1 LFYKGEELLKKV
13 FKWLIV
19 FLIALQAIVIVA
31 GVVIFRMPLPDHEVD
46 VSGLPLTDFVEV
58 IRDDR
63 GIPHI
68 YGTNVDDILF
78 AQGYVHAQDRFWQ
91 LEFWSHLSTGRLAS
105 LIGEPGVG
113 ADLLFRT
120 FGFNRVALEEYENL
134 PPEFKQDL
142 INYTSGINAYI
153 ESRPQNRLSLEH
165 FFLQFL
171 NADYKVGKYEPH
183 YPLAWA
189 KMMAYDLNGN
199 FQQEIRNSKTFNTLN
214 PDIAELLTPPY
225 PEEHPYIVEE
235 WEGKGSFASLG
246 KPSNIKQIYQSVF
259 IKYVTK
265 DLQTNQSLGS
275 NSWAISGE
283 HTDSGLPLLANDP
296 HLSVQ
301 LPAIWYENG
310 LHCYPK
316 NRDCE
321 LDVVGFSF
329 AGSPYIV
336 IGHNSYIAWGF
347 TNMGPDVQ
355 DLFIEKI
362 NPSNPN
368 QYEVDGEWKDMDRVT
383 EIIEVAGS
391 EPIII
396 EVRSTHHGPI
406 VSDRSYPIN
415 LNPEEDQFSFADEAR
430 IELPDN
436 FSVSLSWPALIPGS
450 TFVGIRDFNYAKNWD
465 EFREASRLFDVPA
478 QNLLYADIDG
488 NIAYQSPG
496 KLPIRADGL
505 LGDLPIAGWLSENDW
520 LGFVPF
526 EELPYTI
533 NPSSGYIIT
542 ANQSVHPEQP
552 WPNYYARGYRAEAIE
567 RVINQ
572 YISQKIGVEDME
584 AMQINNYDYSAAYI
598 LPYVFNN
605 VYVDS
610 NILTSMKEWAISENK
625 FEMNIDSSGAAAWA
639 VFYKHLAEQT
649 FEELVVTDKLG
660 NEISLQPGNSDSTSE
675 IFRTLLK
682 DPNHIIWD
690 DINTSQKENLTDI
703 LERTLVLADESIV
716 LLFGTEDYDKWSWGE
731 IHTITYPTNL
741 LGEAGIPI
749 LTNIVNIGPVEAG
762 GSSFAINSTDWGFGD
777 DFTIGSYPS
786 MRMVVDLSNFDN
798 SLTVLPSGQSGH
810 VMSKYYDDQVDNWIS
825 NNMYPLYF
833 SREQVELNQKD
844 YMFLRP

>member
-1 LFYKGEELLKKV
+1 
-13 FKWLIV
+13 
-19 FLIALQAIVIVA
+19 
-31 GVVIFRMPLPDHEVD
+31 MPLPDHELD

-58 IRDDR
+58 IRDER

-68 YGTNVDDILF
+68 YGTNVGDILF

-142 INYTSGINAYI
+142 IHYTNGINAYI

-165 FFLQFL
+165 FFLQFI
-171 NADYKVGKYEPH
+171 NPDYKVGTYEPH

-199 FQQEIRNSKTFNTLN
+199 FEQEIRNSKTFNTLT
-214 PDIAELLTPPY
+214 PEIAELLRPPY
-225 PEEHPYIVEE
+225 PDEHPYIVEE
-235 WEGKGSFASLG
+235 WEGRGSFASVG
-246 KPSNIKQIYQSVF
+246 KSNNIEQLYQALFVR
-259 IKYVTK
+259 YVTR
-265 DLQTNQSLGS
+265 DLQTNQALGS

-283 HTDSGLPLLANDP
+283 HTESGLPLLANDP

-336 IGHNSYIAWGF
+336 IGHNSHIAWGF

-368 QYEVDGEWKDMDRVT
+368 QYEVDGEWQDMDRVT

-391 EPIII
+391 EPIVI
-396 EVRSTHHGPI
+396 EVRSTRHGPI
-406 VSDRSYPIN
+406 VSDRSYPVN
-415 LNPEEDQFSFADEAR
+415 LNPEEDQVSFADEAR

-436 FSVSLSWPALIPGS
+436 FSVSLSWPALIPGN
-450 TFVGIRDFNYAKNWD
+450 TFIGIRDFNYAKNWE
-465 EFREASRLFDVPA
+465 EFRDASRLFDVPA
-478 QNLLYADIDG
+478 QNLLYADVDG

-496 KLPIRADGL
+496 KLPIRAEGL
-505 LGDLPIAGWLSENDW
+505 VGDLPIPGWLSENDW
-520 LGFVPF
+520 QGFVPF

-572 YISQKIGVEDME
+572 YISEKISVDDME
-584 AMQINNYDYSAAYI
+584 AMQINNFDYSAAYI

-610 NILTSMKEWAISENK
+610 NILTAMKEWAISETK
-625 FEMNIDSSGAAAWA
+625 FEMNKDSSGAAAWA
-639 VFYKHLAEQT
+639 VFYKNFAEQT
-649 FEELVVTDKLG
+649 FEELVVTDNLG

-675 IFRTLLK
+675 IFRALLK
-682 DPNHIIWD
+682 DPNHILWD
-690 DINTSQKENLTDI
+690 DINTPQKENLTDI
-703 LERTLVLADESIV
+703 LERALLLADEQIV
-716 LLFGTEDYDKWSWGE
+716 ELFDTDDYDKWSWGE

-749 LTNIVNIGPVEAG
+749 LTNLVNIGPVESG
-762 GSSFAINSTDWGFGD
+762 GSSFAINSTDWGFGE

-798 SLTVLPSGQSGH
+798 SRTILPSGQSGH
-810 VMSKYYDDQVDNWIS
+810 VMSKYYDDQVENWID
-825 NNMYPLYF
+825 NNMYILHF
-833 SREQVELNQKD
+833 SREQIELNQKD

>member
-1 LFYKGEELLKKV
+1 MKKV

-275 NSWAISGE
+275 NSWTISGE

>member
-1 LFYKGEELLKKV
+1 
-13 FKWLIV
+13 
-19 FLIALQAIVIVA
+19 
-31 GVVIFRMPLPDHEVD
+31 MPLPDHEVD

-58 IRDDR
+58 IRDKR

-68 YGTNVDDILF
+68 YGTNVGDILF

-142 INYTSGINAYI
+142 IHYTNGINAYI

-165 FFLQFL
+165 FFLQFI
-171 NADYKVGKYEPH
+171 NPDYKVGTYEPH

-199 FQQEIRNSKTFNTLN
+199 FEQEIRNSKTFNTLT
-214 PDIAELLTPPY
+214 PEIAELLSPPY
-225 PEEHPYIVEE
+225 PDEHPYIVEE
-235 WEGKGSFASLG
+235 WEGKGSFASVG
-246 KPSNIKQIYQSVF
+246 KSNNIEQLYQALFVR
-259 IKYVTK
+259 YVTR
-265 DLQTNQSLGS
+265 DLQTNQALGS

-283 HTDSGLPLLANDP
+283 HTESGLPLLANDP

-336 IGHNSYIAWGF
+336 IGHNSHIAWGF

-368 QYEVDGEWKDMDRVT
+368 QYEVDGEWQDMDRVT

-391 EPIII
+391 EPIVI
-396 EVRSTHHGPI
+396 EVRSTRHGPI

-415 LNPEEDQFSFADEAR
+415 LNPEEDQVSFADETR

-436 FSVSLSWPALIPGS
+436 FSVSLSWPALIPGN
-450 TFVGIRDFNYAKNWD
+450 TFIGIRDFNYAKNWE
-465 EFREASRLFDVPA
+465 EFRDASRLFDVPA
-478 QNLLYADIDG
+478 QNLLYADVDG

-496 KLPIRADGL
+496 KLPIRAEGL
-505 LGDLPIAGWLSENDW
+505 VGDLPIPGWLSENDW
-520 LGFVPF
+520 QGFVPF

-572 YISQKIGVEDME
+572 YISEKISVDDME
-584 AMQINNYDYSAAYI
+584 AMQINNFDYSAAYI

-610 NILTSMKEWAISENK
+610 KILTAMKEWAISETK
-625 FEMNIDSSGAAAWA
+625 FEMNKDSSGAAAWA
-639 VFYKHLAEQT
+639 VFYKNFAEQT
-649 FEELVVTDKLG
+649 FEELVVTDNLG

-675 IFRTLLK
+675 ILRTLLK
-682 DPNHIIWD
+682 DPNHILWD
-690 DINTSQKENLTDI
+690 DINTPRKENLTDI
-703 LERTLVLADESIV
+703 LERALLLADERIIE
-716 LLFGTEDYDKWSWGE
+716 LFDTDDYDKWSWGE
-731 IHTITYPTNL
+731 LHTITYPTNL

-749 LTNIVNIGPVEAG
+749 LTNLVNIGPVESG
-762 GSSFAINSTDWGFGD
+762 GSSFAINSTDWGFGE

-798 SLTVLPSGQSGH
+798 SRTILPSGQSGH
-810 VMSKYYDDQVDNWIS
+810 VMSKYYDDQVENWIE
-825 NNMYPLYF
+825 NNMYILNF
-833 SREQVELNQKD
+833 SREQVELNQKE

>member
-1 LFYKGEELLKKV
+1 MKKL
-13 FKWLIV
+13 FKWV
-19 FLIALQAIVIVA
+19 FATIIFLQAAVLVA
-31 GVVIFRMPLPDHEVD
+31 GVVIFRMPLPDHEID
-46 VSGLPLTDFVEV
+46 VSGLPLTDFVEI
-58 IRDDR
+58 IRDER
-63 GIPHI
+63 GIPHV

-142 INYTSGINAYI
+142 IHYTNGINAYI

-165 FFLQFL
+165 FFLQFI
-171 NADYKVGKYEPH
+171 NPDYKVGTYEPH

-199 FQQEIRNSKTFNTLN
+199 FEQEIRNSKTFNTLT
-214 PDIAELLTPPY
+214 PEIAELLRPPY
-225 PEEHPYIVEE
+225 PDEHPYIVEE
-235 WEGKGSFASLG
+235 WEGKGSFASVG
-246 KPSNIKQIYQSVF
+246 KSNNIEQLYQALFVR
-259 IKYVTK
+259 YVTR
-265 DLQTNQSLGS
+265 DLQTNQALGS

-283 HTDSGLPLLANDP
+283 HTESGLPLLANDP

-336 IGHNSYIAWGF
+336 IGHNSHIAWGF

-368 QYEVDGEWKDMDRVT
+368 QYEVDGEWQDMERVT

-391 EPIII
+391 EPIVI
-396 EVRSTHHGPI
+396 EVRSTRHGPI
-406 VSDRSYPIN
+406 VSDRSYPVN
-415 LNPEEDQFSFADEAR
+415 LNPEEDQVSFANEAR

-436 FSVSLSWPALIPGS
+436 FSVSLSWPALIPGN
-450 TFVGIRDFNYAKNWD
+450 TFIGIRDFNYAKNWE
-465 EFREASRLFDVPA
+465 EFRDASRLFDVPA
-478 QNLLYADIDG
+478 QNLLYADVDG

-496 KLPIRADGL
+496 KLPIRAEGL
-505 LGDLPIAGWLSENDW
+505 VGDLPIPGWLSENDW
-520 LGFVPF
+520 QGFVPF

-572 YISQKIGVEDME
+572 YISEKISVDDME
-584 AMQINNYDYSAAYI
+584 AMQINNFDYSAAYI

-610 NILTSMKEWAISENK
+610 NILTAMKEWAISETK
-625 FEMNIDSSGAAAWA
+625 FEMNKDSSGAAAWA
-639 VFYKHLAEQT
+639 VFYKNFAEQT
-649 FEELVVTDKLG
+649 FEELVVTDNLG

-675 IFRTLLK
+675 IFRALLK
-682 DPNHIIWD
+682 DPNHILWD
-690 DINTSQKENLTDI
+690 DINTPQKENLTDI
-703 LERTLVLADESIV
+703 LERALLLADEQIV
-716 LLFGTEDYDKWSWGE
+716 ELFDTDDYDKWSWGE

-749 LTNIVNIGPVEAG
+749 LTNLVNIGPVESG
-762 GSSFAINSTDWGFGD
+762 GSSFAINSTDWGFGE

-798 SLTVLPSGQSGH
+798 SRTILPSGQSGH
-810 VMSKYYDDQVDNWIS
+810 VMSKYYDDQVENWIE
-825 NNMYPLYF
+825 NNMYILNF

>member
-1 LFYKGEELLKKV
+1 MKKF

-19 FLIALQAIVIVA
+19 FLIALQAIIIVA
-31 GVVIFRMPLPDHEVD
+31 GVVIFRMPLPNHEVD

-142 INYTSGINAYI
+142 INYTNGINAYI

-199 FQQEIRNSKTFNTLN
+199 FQQEIRNSKTFNTLT
-214 PDIAELLTPPY
+214 PDVEELLTPPY

-235 WEGKGSFASLG
+235 WEGKGSFASLE
-246 KPSNIKQIYQSVF
+246 KQNNLKQIYQSVF

-283 HTDSGLPLLANDP
+283 HTNSGLPLLANDP

-496 KLPIRADGL
+496 KLPIRAEGQ
-505 LGDLPIAGWLSENDW
+505 LGDLPIPGWLSENDW

-572 YISQKIGVEDME
+572 YISQKISVEDME

-610 NILTSMKEWAISENK
+610 NILTSMKEWAISESK

-682 DPNHIIWD
+682 DPNHIMWD

-703 LERTLVLADESIV
+703 LERTLVLADENIIS
-716 LLFGTEDYDKWSWGE
+716 LFGTEDYDKWSWGE
-731 IHTITYPTNL
+731 LHTITYPTNL

-762 GSSFAINSTDWGFGD
+762 GSSLAINSTDWGFGD

-825 NNMYPLYF
+825 NNMYQLYF

>member
-1 LFYKGEELLKKV
+1 MKKL
-13 FKWLIV
+13 FKWV
-19 FLIALQAIVIVA
+19 FVIIIFLQAAVLVA
-31 GVVIFRMPLPDHEVD
+31 GVVIFRMPLPDHEID
-46 VSGLPLTDFVEV
+46 VSGLPLTDFVEI
-58 IRDDR
+58 IRDER

-142 INYTSGINAYI
+142 ISYSKGINAYI

-165 FFLQFL
+165 FVLQFL
-171 NADYKVGKYEPH
+171 NPDYVVGEYQPH

-199 FQQEIRNSKTFNTLN
+199 FQQELQNAKTHNTLSSEIL
-214 PDIAELLTPPY
+214 DLLTPPY

-235 WEGKGSFASLG
+235 WEGKGSFASLD
-246 KPSNIKQIYQSVF
+246 KQSSIREFSQSVF
-259 IKYVTK
+259 IKFVTK

-275 NSWAISGE
+275 NSWAISGQ
-283 HTDSGLPLLANDP
+283 HTDTGFPMLANDP

-316 NRDCE
+316 NPECD
-321 LDVVGFSF
+321 LDVIGFSF
-329 AGSPYIV
+329 AGSPYVV
-336 IGHNSYIAWGF
+336 IGYNSDIAWGF

-362 NPSNPN
+362 NPSNLN
-368 QYEVDGEWKDMDRVT
+368 QYEVDGVWKDMDRVT

-391 EPIII
+391 EPIVI

-406 VSDRSYPIN
+406 VSDRSYPVN
-415 LNPEEDQFSFADEAR
+415 LNPEDGDTSFADEAR
-430 IELPDN
+430 IDLPEN
-436 FSVSLSWPALIPGS
+436 FAVALSWPALEPGT
-450 TFVGIRDFNYAKNWD
+450 TFVGIRDFNYASNFE
-465 EFREASRLFDVPA
+465 EFRNASKLFDVPA
-478 QNLLYADIDG
+478 QNLLYADKDG
-488 NIAYQSPG
+488 NITYQSPG
-496 KLPIRADGL
+496 KLPVRANGHK
-505 LGDLPIAGWLSENDW
+505 GDTPQIGWLSENDW
-520 LGFVPF
+520 QGYVPF
-526 EELPYTI
+526 EELPYTV

-542 ANQSVHPEQP
+542 ANQSVHPDQP

-572 YISQKIGVEDME
+572 YIVEKISVDDME

-605 VYVDS
+605 VYIDS
-610 NILTSMKEWAISENK
+610 TVLTLMKEWAISDSQ
-625 FEMNIDSSGAAAWA
+625 FEMNIDSVGASAWA
-639 VFYKHLAEQT
+639 VFYKTLASQT
-649 FEELVVTDKLG
+649 FEELIVEDNAG
-660 NEISLQPGNSDSTSE
+660 NEISLQPGNSDSTAE
-675 IFRTLLK
+675 VFREMMK
-682 DPNHIIWD
+682 DPNHLLWD
-690 DINTSQKENLTDI
+690 DVNTSEKENLTDI
-703 LERTLVLADESIV
+703 LERSLSIADSLIV
-716 LLFGTEDYDKWSWGE
+716 ELFDTSDTDKWTWGKL
-731 IHTITYPTNL
+731 HTITYPTNF
-741 LGEAGIPI
+741 LGEAGISI
-749 LTNIVNIGPVEAG
+749 LTSLVNVGPVEAG

-777 DFTIGSYPS
+777 NFEIGSYPS
-786 MRMVVDLSNFDN
+786 MRMVVDLSNLDN
-798 SLTVLPSGQSGH
+798 SRTVLPSGQSGH
-810 VMSKYYDDQVDNWIS
+810 VMSKYYDDQVENWIT
-825 NNMYPLYF
+825 NDMYPLYF
-833 SREQVELNQKD
+833 SRKAVELNQKD
-844 YMFLRP
+844 VMYLRP

>member
-1 LFYKGEELLKKV
+1 MKKF

-19 FLIALQAIVIVA
+19 ILIALQAIIIVA

-58 IRDDR
+58 IRDER

-68 YGTNVDDILF
+68 YGTNVGDILF

-142 INYTSGINAYI
+142 IHYTDGINAYI

-165 FFLQFL
+165 FFLQFI
-171 NADYKVGKYEPH
+171 NPEYKVGTYEPY

-199 FQQEIRNSKTFNTLN
+199 FEQEIRNSKTYNTLT
-214 PDIAELLTPPY
+214 PEIAELLRPPY
-225 PEEHPYIVEE
+225 PDEHPYIVEE
-235 WEGKGSFASLG
+235 WEGKGSFTSVG
-246 KPSNIKQIYQSVF
+246 KSNNIEQLYQALF

-265 DLQTNQSLGS
+265 DLQTNQALGS

-283 HTDSGLPLLANDP
+283 HTESGLPLLANDP

-336 IGHNSYIAWGF
+336 IGHNSHIAWGF

-355 DLFIEKI
+355 DLFVEKI

-368 QYEVDGEWKDMDRVT
+368 QYEVDGEWRDMDRIT

-391 EPIII
+391 EPIVI

-406 VSDRSYPIN
+406 VSDRSYPVN
-415 LNPEEDQFSFADEAR
+415 LNPEEDQVSFADEAR

-436 FSVSLSWPALIPGS
+436 FSVSLSWPALIPGN
-450 TFVGIRDFNYAKNWD
+450 TFVGIRDFNYAKNWE
-465 EFREASRLFDVPA
+465 EFRDASRLFEVPA
-478 QNLLYADIDG
+478 QNLLYADVDG

-496 KLPIRADGL
+496 KLPIRAEGL
-505 LGDLPIAGWLSENDW
+505 VGDLPIPGWLSENDW
-520 LGFVPF
+520 QGFVPF
-526 EELPYTI
+526 EELPYMI

-572 YISQKIGVEDME
+572 YISEKISVDDME
-584 AMQINNYDYSAAYI
+584 AMQINNFDYSAAYI

-610 NILTSMKEWAISENK
+610 NILTAMKEWAISETK
-625 FEMNIDSSGAAAWA
+625 FEMNKDSSGAAAWA
-639 VFYKHLAEQT
+639 VFYKNFAEQT
-649 FEELVVTDKLG
+649 FEELVVTDNLG

-675 IFRTLLK
+675 IFRALLK
-682 DPNHIIWD
+682 DPNHILWD
-690 DINTSQKENLTDI
+690 DINTPQKENLTDI
-703 LERTLVLADESIV
+703 LERALLLADERIV
-716 LLFGTEDYDKWSWGE
+716 ELFDTDDYDKWSWGE
-731 IHTITYPTNL
+731 LHTITYPTNL

-749 LTNIVNIGPVEAG
+749 LTNLVNIGPVESG
-762 GSSFAINSTDWGFGD
+762 GSSFAINSTDWGFGE

-798 SLTVLPSGQSGH
+798 SRTILPSGQSGH
-810 VMSKYYDDQVDNWIS
+810 VMSKYYDDQVENWIE
-825 NNMYPLYF
+825 NNMYILNF
-833 SREQVELNQKD
+833 SREQVELNQKE

>member
-1 LFYKGEELLKKV
+1 
-13 FKWLIV
+13 
-19 FLIALQAIVIVA
+19 
-31 GVVIFRMPLPDHEVD
+31 MPLPDHEVD

-58 IRDDR
+58 IRDER

-68 YGTNVDDILF
+68 YGTNVGDILF

-142 INYTSGINAYI
+142 IHYTNGINAYI

-165 FFLQFL
+165 FFLQFI
-171 NADYKVGKYEPH
+171 NPDYKVGMYEPH

-199 FQQEIRNSKTFNTLN
+199 FEQEIRNSKTFNTLT
-214 PDIAELLTPPY
+214 PEIAELLNPPY
-225 PEEHPYIVEE
+225 PDEHPYIVEE
-235 WEGKGSFASLG
+235 WEGKGSFASIG
-246 KPSNIKQIYQSVF
+246 KSNNIEQLYHELF

-265 DLQTNQSLGS
+265 DLQTNQALGS

-283 HTDSGLPLLANDP
+283 HTESGLPLLANDP

-336 IGHNSYIAWGF
+336 IGHNSHIAWGF

-368 QYEVDGEWKDMDRVT
+368 QYEVDGEWRDMDRIT

-391 EPIII
+391 EPIVI

-406 VSDRSYPIN
+406 VSDRSYPVN
-415 LNPEEDQFSFADEAR
+415 LNPEEDQVSFADEAR

-436 FSVSLSWPALIPGS
+436 FSVSLSWPALIPGN
-450 TFVGIRDFNYAKNWD
+450 TFVAIRDFNYAKNWE
-465 EFREASRLFDVPA
+465 EFRDASRLFDVPA
-478 QNLLYADIDG
+478 QNLLYADVDG

-496 KLPIRADGL
+496 KLPMRAEGQ
-505 LGDLPIAGWLSENDW
+505 LGDLPIPGWLSENDW

-572 YISQKIGVEDME
+572 YISQKISVEDME
-584 AMQINNYDYSAAYI
+584 AMQINN
-598 LPYVFNN
+598 
-605 VYVDS
+605 
-610 NILTSMKEWAISENK
+610 
-625 FEMNIDSSGAAAWA
+625 
-639 VFYKHLAEQT
+639 
-649 FEELVVTDKLG
+649 
-660 NEISLQPGNSDSTSE
+660 
-675 IFRTLLK
+675 
-682 DPNHIIWD
+682 
-690 DINTSQKENLTDI
+690 
-703 LERTLVLADESIV
+703 
-716 LLFGTEDYDKWSWGE
+716 
-731 IHTITYPTNL
+731 
-741 LGEAGIPI
+741 
-749 LTNIVNIGPVEAG
+749 
-762 GSSFAINSTDWGFGD
+762 
-777 DFTIGSYPS
+777 
-786 MRMVVDLSNFDN
+786 
-798 SLTVLPSGQSGH
+798 
-810 VMSKYYDDQVDNWIS
+810 
-825 NNMYPLYF
+825 
-833 SREQVELNQKD
+833 
-844 YMFLRP
+844 

>member
-1 LFYKGEELLKKV
+1 MKKF

-19 FLIALQAIVIVA
+19 FLIALQAIIIVA

-142 INYTSGINAYI
+142 INYTNGINAYI

-199 FQQEIRNSKTFNTLN
+199 FQQEIRNSKTFNTLT
-214 PDIAELLTPPY
+214 PDVEELLTPPY

-235 WEGKGSFASLG
+235 WEGKGSFASLD
-246 KPSNIKQIYQSVF
+246 KQNNLKQIYQSVF

-283 HTDSGLPLLANDP
+283 HTNSGLPLLANDP

-415 LNPEEDQFSFADEAR
+415 LNPEEDQVSFADEAR

-496 KLPIRADGL
+496 KLPMRAEGQ
-505 LGDLPIAGWLSENDW
+505 LGDLPIPGWLSENDW

-610 NILTSMKEWAISENK
+610 NILTSMKEWAISESK

-682 DPNHIIWD
+682 DPNHIMWD

-703 LERTLVLADESIV
+703 LERTLVLADEDIIS
-716 LLFGTEDYDKWSWGE
+716 LFGTEDYDKWSWGE
-731 IHTITYPTNL
+731 LHTITYPTNL

-762 GSSFAINSTDWGFGD
+762 GSSLAINSTDWGFGD

>member
-1 LFYKGEELLKKV
+1 MKKF

-19 FLIALQAIVIVA
+19 FLIALQAIIIVA

-142 INYTSGINAYI
+142 INYTNGINAYI

-171 NADYKVGKYEPH
+171 NADYKVGNYEPH

-199 FQQEIRNSKTFNTLN
+199 FQQEIRNSKTFNTLT
-214 PDIAELLTPPY
+214 PDVEELLTPPY

-235 WEGKGSFASLG
+235 WEGKGSFASLE
-246 KPSNIKQIYQSVF
+246 KQNNLKQIYQSVF

-415 LNPEEDQFSFADEAR
+415 LNPEEDQVSFADEAR

-496 KLPIRADGL
+496 KLPMRAEGQ
-505 LGDLPIAGWLSENDW
+505 LGDLPIPGWLSENDW

-610 NILTSMKEWAISENK
+610 NILTSMKEWAISESK

-682 DPNHIIWD
+682 DPNHIMWD

-703 LERTLVLADESIV
+703 LERTLVLADENIIS
-716 LLFGTEDYDKWSWGE
+716 LFGTEDYDKWSWGE
-731 IHTITYPTNL
+731 LHTITYPTNL

-762 GSSFAINSTDWGFGD
+762 GSSLAINSTDWGFGD

>member
-1 LFYKGEELLKKV
+1 MKKV

-31 GVVIFRMPLPDHEVD
+31 GVVIFRIPLPDHEVD

-259 IKYVTK
+259 VKYVTK

-610 NILTSMKEWAISENK
+610 NVLTSMKEWAISENK

>member
-1 LFYKGEELLKKV
+1 MKKL
-13 FKWLIV
+13 FKWV
-19 FLIALQAIVIVA
+19 FVIIIFLQAAVLVA
-31 GVVIFRMPLPDHEVD
+31 GVVIFRMPLPDHEID
-46 VSGLPLTDFVEV
+46 VSGLPLTDFVEI
-58 IRDDR
+58 IRDER

-142 INYTSGINAYI
+142 ISYSKGINAYI

-165 FFLQFL
+165 FVLQFL
-171 NADYKVGKYEPH
+171 NPDYVVGEYQPH

-199 FQQEIRNSKTFNTLN
+199 FQQELQNAKTHNTLSSEIL
-214 PDIAELLTPPY
+214 DLLTPPY

-235 WEGKGSFASLG
+235 WEGKGSFASLD
-246 KPSNIKQIYQSVF
+246 KQSSIREFSQSVF
-259 IKYVTK
+259 IKFVTK

-275 NSWAISGE
+275 NSWAISGQ
-283 HTDSGLPLLANDP
+283 HTDTGFPMLANDP

-316 NRDCE
+316 NPECD
-321 LDVVGFSF
+321 LDVIGFSF
-329 AGSPYIV
+329 AGSPYVV
-336 IGHNSYIAWGF
+336 IGYNSDIAWGF

-362 NPSNPN
+362 NPSNLN
-368 QYEVDGEWKDMDRVT
+368 QYEVDGVWKDMDRVT

-391 EPIII
+391 EPIVI

-406 VSDRSYPIN
+406 VSDRSYPVN
-415 LNPEEDQFSFADEAR
+415 LNPEDGDTSFADEAR
-430 IELPDN
+430 IDLPEN
-436 FSVSLSWPALIPGS
+436 FAVALSWPALEPGT
-450 TFVGIRDFNYAKNWD
+450 TFVGIRDFNYASNFE
-465 EFREASRLFDVPA
+465 EFRNASKLFDVPA
-478 QNLLYADIDG
+478 QNLLYADKDG

-496 KLPIRADGL
+496 KLPVRANAHK
-505 LGDLPIAGWLSENDW
+505 GDTPQIGWLSENDW
-520 LGFVPF
+520 QGYVPF
-526 EELPYTI
+526 EELPYTV

-542 ANQSVHPEQP
+542 ANQSVHPDQP

-572 YISQKIGVEDME
+572 YIVEKISVDDME

-605 VYVDS
+605 VYIDS
-610 NILTSMKEWAISENK
+610 TVLNLMKEWAISDSQ
-625 FEMNIDSSGAAAWA
+625 FEMNIDSVGASAWA
-639 VFYKHLAEQT
+639 VFYKTLASQT
-649 FEELVVTDKLG
+649 FEELIVEDNAG
-660 NEISLQPGNSDSTSE
+660 NEISLQPGNSDSTAE
-675 IFRTLLK
+675 VFREMMK
-682 DPNHIIWD
+682 DPNHVLWD
-690 DINTSQKENLTDI
+690 DVNTSEKENLTDI
-703 LERTLVLADESIV
+703 LERSLSIADSLIV
-716 LLFGTEDYDKWSWGE
+716 ELFDTSDTDKWTWGKL
-731 IHTITYPTNL
+731 HTITYPTNF
-741 LGEAGIPI
+741 LGEAGISI
-749 LTNIVNIGPVEAG
+749 LTSLVNVGPVEAG

-777 DFTIGSYPS
+777 NFEIGSYPS
-786 MRMVVDLSNFDN
+786 MRMVVDLSNLDN
-798 SLTVLPSGQSGH
+798 SRTVLPSGQSGH
-810 VMSKYYDDQVDNWIS
+810 VMSKYYDDQVENWIT
-825 NNMYPLYF
+825 NDMYPLYF
-833 SREQVELNQKD
+833 SRKAVELNQKD
-844 YMFLRP
+844 VMYLRP

>member
-1 LFYKGEELLKKV
+1 
-13 FKWLIV
+13 
-19 FLIALQAIVIVA
+19 
-31 GVVIFRMPLPDHEVD
+31 MPLPDHEVD

-58 IRDDR
+58 IRDER

-68 YGTNVDDILF
+68 YGTNVGDILF

-142 INYTSGINAYI
+142 IHYTNGINAYI

-165 FFLQFL
+165 FFLQFI
-171 NADYKVGKYEPH
+171 NPDYKVGTYEPH

-199 FQQEIRNSKTFNTLN
+199 FEQEIRNSKTFNTLT
-214 PDIAELLTPPY
+214 PEIAELLRPPY
-225 PEEHPYIVEE
+225 PDEHPYIVEE
-235 WEGKGSFASLG
+235 WEGKGSFASVG
-246 KPSNIKQIYQSVF
+246 KSNNIEQLYQALFVR
-259 IKYVTK
+259 YVTR
-265 DLQTNQSLGS
+265 DLQTNQALGS

-283 HTDSGLPLLANDP
+283 HTESGLPLLANDP

-336 IGHNSYIAWGF
+336 IGHNSHIAWGF

-368 QYEVDGEWKDMDRVT
+368 QYEVDGEWQDMDRVT

-391 EPIII
+391 EPIVI
-396 EVRSTHHGPI
+396 EVRSTRHGPI

-415 LNPEEDQFSFADEAR
+415 LNPEEDQVSFADEAR

-436 FSVSLSWPALIPGS
+436 FSVSLSWPALIPGN
-450 TFVGIRDFNYAKNWD
+450 TFIGIRDFNYAKNWQ
-465 EFREASRLFDVPA
+465 EFRDASRLFDVPA
-478 QNLLYADIDG
+478 QNLLYADVDG

-496 KLPIRADGL
+496 KLPIRAEGL
-505 LGDLPIAGWLSENDW
+505 VGDLPIPGWLSENDW
-520 LGFVPF
+520 QGFVPF

-572 YISQKIGVEDME
+572 YISEKISVDDME
-584 AMQINNYDYSAAYI
+584 AMQINNFDYSAAYI

-610 NILTSMKEWAISENK
+610 KILTAMKEWAISETK
-625 FEMNIDSSGAAAWA
+625 FEMNKDSSGAAAWA
-639 VFYKHLAEQT
+639 VFYKNFAEQT
-649 FEELVVTDKLG
+649 FEELVVTDNLG

-682 DPNHIIWD
+682 DPNHILWD
-690 DINTSQKENLTDI
+690 DINTPQKENLTDI
-703 LERTLVLADESIV
+703 LERALLLADERIIE
-716 LLFGTEDYDKWSWGE
+716 LFDTDDYDKWSWGE
-731 IHTITYPTNL
+731 LHTITYPTNL

-749 LTNIVNIGPVEAG
+749 LTNLVNIGPVESG
-762 GSSFAINSTDWGFGD
+762 GSSFAINSTDWGFGE

-798 SLTVLPSGQSGH
+798 SRTILPSGQSGH
-810 VMSKYYDDQVDNWIS
+810 VMSKYYDDQVENWIE
-825 NNMYPLYF
+825 NNMYILNF
-833 SREQVELNQKD
+833 SREQVELNQKE

>member
-1 LFYKGEELLKKV
+1 MKKV

-19 FLIALQAIVIVA
+19 FLIGLQAIVIVA

>member
-1 LFYKGEELLKKV
+1 MKKF
-13 FKWLIV
+13 FKWLVVIV
-19 FLIALQAIVIVA
+19 IALQAIIIVA

-58 IRDDR
+58 IRDER
-63 GIPHI
+63 GIPHV
-68 YGTNVDDILF
+68 YGTNVGDILF

-142 INYTSGINAYI
+142 IHYTNGINAYI

-165 FFLQFL
+165 FFLQFI
-171 NADYKVGKYEPH
+171 NPDYKVGTYEPY

-199 FQQEIRNSKTFNTLN
+199 FEQEIRNSKTFNTLT
-214 PDIAELLTPPY
+214 PEIAALLSPPY
-225 PEEHPYIVEE
+225 PDEHPYIVEE
-235 WEGKGSFASLG
+235 WEGKGSFASIG
-246 KPSNIKQIYQSVF
+246 KSNNVEQLYQALF

-265 DLQTNQSLGS
+265 DLQTNQALGS

-283 HTDSGLPLLANDP
+283 HTESGLPLLANDP

-336 IGHNSYIAWGF
+336 IGHNSHIAWGF

-368 QYEVDGEWKDMDRVT
+368 QYEVDGEWRDMDRIT

-391 EPIII
+391 EPIVI

-406 VSDRSYPIN
+406 VSDRSYPVN
-415 LNPEEDQFSFADEAR
+415 LNPEEDQVSFADEAR
-430 IELPDN
+430 IELPEN
-436 FSVSLSWPALIPGS
+436 FSVSLSWPALIPGN
-450 TFVGIRDFNYAKNWD
+450 TFVGIRDFNYAKNWE
-465 EFREASRLFDVPA
+465 EFRDASRLFDVPA
-478 QNLLYADIDG
+478 QNLLYADVDG

-496 KLPIRADGL
+496 KLPIRAEGL
-505 LGDLPIAGWLSENDW
+505 VGDLPIPGWLSENDW
-520 LGFVPF
+520 QGFVPF

-572 YISQKIGVEDME
+572 YISEKISVDDME
-584 AMQINNYDYSAAYI
+584 AMQINNFDYSAAYI

-610 NILTSMKEWAISENK
+610 NVLTAMKEWAISETK
-625 FEMNIDSSGAAAWA
+625 FEMNKDSSGAAAWA
-639 VFYKHLAEQT
+639 VFYKNFAEQT
-649 FEELVVTDKLG
+649 FEELVVTDNLG

-675 IFRTLLK
+675 IYRALLK
-682 DPNHIIWD
+682 DPNHILWD
-690 DINTSQKENLTDI
+690 DINTPQKENLTDI
-703 LERTLVLADESIV
+703 LERALLLADERIV
-716 LLFGTEDYDKWSWGE
+716 ELFDTDDYDKWSWGE
-731 IHTITYPTNL
+731 LHTITYPTNL

-749 LTNIVNIGPVEAG
+749 LTNLVNIGPVESG
-762 GSSFAINSTDWGFGD
+762 GSSFAINSTDWGFGE

-798 SLTVLPSGQSGH
+798 SRTILPSGQSGH
-810 VMSKYYDDQVDNWIS
+810 VMSKYYDDQVENWIE
-825 NNMYPLYF
+825 NNMYILNF
-833 SREQVELNQKD
+833 SREQVELNQKE

>member
-1 LFYKGEELLKKV
+1 MKKV

-610 NILTSMKEWAISENK
+610 NVLTSMKEWAISENK

-703 LERTLVLADESIV
+703 LERTLVLSDESIV

>member
-1 LFYKGEELLKKV
+1 LKKV

-505 LGDLPIAGWLSENDW
+505 LGDLPIVGWLSENDW

-610 NILTSMKEWAISENK
+610 NVLTSMKEWAISENK

>member
-1 LFYKGEELLKKV
+1 M
-13 FKWLIV
+13 I
-19 FLIALQAIVIVA
+19 LIALQAIIIVA

-58 IRDDR
+58 IRDER

-68 YGTNVDDILF
+68 YGTNVGDILF

-142 INYTSGINAYI
+142 IHYTDGINAYI

-165 FFLQFL
+165 FFLQFI
-171 NADYKVGKYEPH
+171 NPEYKVGTYEPY

-199 FQQEIRNSKTFNTLN
+199 FEQEIRNSKTYNTLT
-214 PDIAELLTPPY
+214 PEIAELLRPPY
-225 PEEHPYIVEE
+225 PDEHPYIVEE
-235 WEGKGSFASLG
+235 WEGKGSFTSVG
-246 KPSNIKQIYQSVF
+246 KSNNIEQLYQALF

-265 DLQTNQSLGS
+265 DLQTNQALGS

-283 HTDSGLPLLANDP
+283 HTESGLPLLANDP

-336 IGHNSYIAWGF
+336 IGHNSHIAWGF

-355 DLFIEKI
+355 DLFVEKI

-368 QYEVDGEWKDMDRVT
+368 QYEVDGEWRDMDRIT

-391 EPIII
+391 EPIVI

-406 VSDRSYPIN
+406 VSDRSYPVN
-415 LNPEEDQFSFADEAR
+415 LNPEEDQVSFADEAR

-436 FSVSLSWPALIPGS
+436 FSVSLSWPALIPGN
-450 TFVGIRDFNYAKNWD
+450 TFVGIRDFNYAKNWE
-465 EFREASRLFDVPA
+465 EFRDASRLFEVPA
-478 QNLLYADIDG
+478 QNLLYADVDG

-496 KLPIRADGL
+496 KLPIRAEGL
-505 LGDLPIAGWLSENDW
+505 VGDLPIPGWLSENDW
-520 LGFVPF
+520 QGFVPF

-572 YISQKIGVEDME
+572 YISEKISVDDME
-584 AMQINNYDYSAAYI
+584 AMQINNFDYSAAYI

-610 NILTSMKEWAISENK
+610 NILTAMKEWAISETK
-625 FEMNIDSSGAAAWA
+625 FEMNKDSSGAAAWA
-639 VFYKHLAEQT
+639 VFYKNFAEQT
-649 FEELVVTDKLG
+649 FEELVVTDNLG

-675 IFRTLLK
+675 IFRALLN
-682 DPNHIIWD
+682 DPNHILWD
-690 DINTSQKENLTDI
+690 DINTPQKENLTDI
-703 LERTLVLADESIV
+703 LERALLLADERIV
-716 LLFGTEDYDKWSWGE
+716 ELFDTDDYDKWSWGE
-731 IHTITYPTNL
+731 LHTITYPTNL

-749 LTNIVNIGPVEAG
+749 LTNLVNIGPVESG
-762 GSSFAINSTDWGFGD
+762 GSSFAINSTDWGFGE

-798 SLTVLPSGQSGH
+798 SRTILPSGQSGH
-810 VMSKYYDDQVDNWIS
+810 VMSKYYDDQVENWIE
-825 NNMYPLYF
+825 NNMYILNF
-833 SREQVELNQKD
+833 SREQVELNQKE

>member
-1 LFYKGEELLKKV
+1 LKKV

>member
-1 LFYKGEELLKKV
+1 
-13 FKWLIV
+13 
-19 FLIALQAIVIVA
+19 
-31 GVVIFRMPLPDHEVD
+31 MPLPDHEVD

-58 IRDDR
+58 IRDER

-68 YGTNVDDILF
+68 YGTNVGDILF

-142 INYTSGINAYI
+142 IHYTNGINAYI

-165 FFLQFL
+165 FFLQFI
-171 NADYKVGKYEPH
+171 NPDYKAGTYEPH

-199 FQQEIRNSKTFNTLN
+199 FEQEIRNSKTFNTLT
-214 PDIAELLTPPY
+214 PEIAELLIPPY
-225 PEEHPYIVEE
+225 PDEHPYIVEE
-235 WEGKGSFASLG
+235 WEGKGSFASVG
-246 KPSNIKQIYQSVF
+246 KSNNIEQLYQALFVR
-259 IKYVTK
+259 YVTR
-265 DLQTNQSLGS
+265 DLQTNQALGS

-283 HTDSGLPLLANDP
+283 HTESGLPLLANDP

-336 IGHNSYIAWGF
+336 IGHNSHIAWGF

-368 QYEVDGEWKDMDRVT
+368 QYEVDGEWQDMDRVT

-391 EPIII
+391 EPIVI
-396 EVRSTHHGPI
+396 EVRSTRHGPI

-415 LNPEEDQFSFADEAR
+415 LNPEEDQVSFADETR

-436 FSVSLSWPALIPGS
+436 FSVSLSWPALIPGN
-450 TFVGIRDFNYAKNWD
+450 TFIGIRDFNYAKNWE
-465 EFREASRLFDVPA
+465 EFRDASRLFDVPA
-478 QNLLYADIDG
+478 QNLLYADVDG

-496 KLPIRADGL
+496 KLPIRAEGL
-505 LGDLPIAGWLSENDW
+505 VGDLPIPGWLSENDW
-520 LGFVPF
+520 QGFVPF

-572 YISQKIGVEDME
+572 YISEKISVDDME
-584 AMQINNYDYSAAYI
+584 AMQINNFDYSAAYI

-610 NILTSMKEWAISENK
+610 KILTAMKEWAISETK
-625 FEMNIDSSGAAAWA
+625 FEMNKDSSGAAAWA
-639 VFYKHLAEQT
+639 VFYKNLAEQT
-649 FEELVVTDKLG
+649 FEELVVTDNLG

-682 DPNHIIWD
+682 DPNHILWD
-690 DINTSQKENLTDI
+690 DINTPRKENLTDI
-703 LERTLVLADESIV
+703 LERALLLADERIIE
-716 LLFGTEDYDKWSWGE
+716 LFDTDDYDKWSWGE
-731 IHTITYPTNL
+731 LHTITYPTNL

-749 LTNIVNIGPVEAG
+749 LTNLVNIGPVESG
-762 GSSFAINSTDWGFGD
+762 GSSFAINSTDWGFGE

-798 SLTVLPSGQSGH
+798 SRTILPSGQSGH
-810 VMSKYYDDQVDNWIS
+810 VMSKYYDDQVENWIE
-825 NNMYPLYF
+825 NNMYILNF
-833 SREQVELNQKD
+833 SREQVELNQKE

>member
-1 LFYKGEELLKKV
+1 MKKF

-19 FLIALQAIVIVA
+19 FLIALQAIIIVA

-142 INYTSGINAYI
+142 INYTNGINAYI

-199 FQQEIRNSKTFNTLN
+199 FQQEIRNSKTFNTLT
-214 PDIAELLTPPY
+214 PDVEELLTPPY

-235 WEGKGSFASLG
+235 WEGKGSFASLE
-246 KPSNIKQIYQSVF
+246 KQNNLKQIYQSVF

-283 HTDSGLPLLANDP
+283 HTNSGLPLLANDP

-415 LNPEEDQFSFADEAR
+415 LNPEEDQVSFADEAR

-496 KLPIRADGL
+496 KLPMRAEGQ
-505 LGDLPIAGWLSENDW
+505 LGDLPIPGWLSENDW

-605 VYVDS
+605 VYMDS
-610 NILTSMKEWAISENK
+610 NILTSMKEWAISESK

-682 DPNHIIWD
+682 DPNHIMWD

-703 LERTLVLADESIV
+703 LERTLVLADEDIIS
-716 LLFGTEDYDKWSWGE
+716 LFGTEDYDKWSWGE
-731 IHTITYPTNL
+731 LHTITYPTNL

-762 GSSFAINSTDWGFGD
+762 GSSLAINSTDWGFGD

>member
-1 LFYKGEELLKKV
+1 M
-13 FKWLIV
+13 I
-19 FLIALQAIVIVA
+19 LIALQAIIIVA

-58 IRDDR
+58 IRDER

-68 YGTNVDDILF
+68 YGTNVGDILF

-142 INYTSGINAYI
+142 IHYTDGINAYI

-165 FFLQFL
+165 FFLQFI
-171 NADYKVGKYEPH
+171 NPEYKVGTYEPY

-199 FQQEIRNSKTFNTLN
+199 FEQEIRNSKTYNTLT
-214 PDIAELLTPPY
+214 PEIAELLRPPY
-225 PEEHPYIVEE
+225 PDEHPYIVEE
-235 WEGKGSFASLG
+235 WEGKGSFTSVG
-246 KPSNIKQIYQSVF
+246 KSNNIEQLYQALF

-265 DLQTNQSLGS
+265 DLQTNQALGS

-283 HTDSGLPLLANDP
+283 HTESGLPLLANDP

-336 IGHNSYIAWGF
+336 IGHNSHIAWGF

-355 DLFIEKI
+355 DLFVEKI

-368 QYEVDGEWKDMDRVT
+368 QYEVDGEWRDMDRIT

-391 EPIII
+391 EPIVI

-406 VSDRSYPIN
+406 VSDRSYPVN
-415 LNPEEDQFSFADEAR
+415 LNPEEDQVSFADEAR

-436 FSVSLSWPALIPGS
+436 FSVSLSWPALIPGN
-450 TFVGIRDFNYAKNWD
+450 TFVGIRDFNYAKNWE
-465 EFREASRLFDVPA
+465 EFRDASRLFEVPA
-478 QNLLYADIDG
+478 QNLLYADVDG

-496 KLPIRADGL
+496 KLPIRAEGL
-505 LGDLPIAGWLSENDW
+505 VGDLPIPGWLSENDW
-520 LGFVPF
+520 QGFVPF

-567 RVINQ
+567 RVINK
-572 YISQKIGVEDME
+572 YISEKISVDDME
-584 AMQINNYDYSAAYI
+584 AMQINNFDYSAAYI

-610 NILTSMKEWAISENK
+610 NILTAMKEWAISETK
-625 FEMNIDSSGAAAWA
+625 FEMNKDSSGAAAWA
-639 VFYKHLAEQT
+639 VFYKNFAEQT
-649 FEELVVTDKLG
+649 FEELVVTDNLG

-675 IFRTLLK
+675 IFRALLK
-682 DPNHIIWD
+682 DPNHILWD
-690 DINTSQKENLTDI
+690 DINTPQKENLTDI
-703 LERTLVLADESIV
+703 LERALLLADERIV
-716 LLFGTEDYDKWSWGE
+716 ELFDTDDYDKWSWGE
-731 IHTITYPTNL
+731 LHTITYPTNL

-749 LTNIVNIGPVEAG
+749 LTNLVNIGPVEAG
-762 GSSFAINSTDWGFGD
+762 GSSFAINSTDWGFGE

-798 SLTVLPSGQSGH
+798 SRTILPSGQSGH
-810 VMSKYYDDQVDNWIS
+810 VMSKYYDDQVENWIE
-825 NNMYPLYF
+825 NNMYILNF
-833 SREQVELNQKD
+833 SREQVELNQKE